1 MAAAQQQ
8 QSQGGGDN
16 SLAALWMTLLFFAL
30 LGGIW
35 YVFHAQIVAFV
46 FKLKYLEALMAAI
59 FSGKAIALAQTL
71 NNINPAGIK
80 IGVLVSVLGEVGQ
93 YIRYPVVII
102 LMILAVVL
110 FYTHPTLRFKKIHNM
125 KTLYE
130 QEKFNWPQI
139 MPVSKVDM
147 VKEPIEKGPWGMS
160 LTPMQFAK
168 RFKLIVEEREK
179 LVTIGTKRENI
190 NISLARADAHQIFA
204 TQLGPYW
211 MDVDKLNMHTKAL
224 FAVFALRAAHKE
236 DAARKLLDQLA
247 ISSVGGQL
255 DFTGVD
261 EIVHQYKDIPT
272 IKKVIEK
279 HAYVMTVMAS
289 MLVLARQDGVV
300 ASADFLWLKVVDRP
314 LWYMLNNIGRQTAFA
329 EVGGPFAHWLAENKL
344 GRKISVPMV
353 EEAVKALDIA
363 LKEVVYVPDNVE
375 Q

>member
-1 MAAAQQQ
+1 MPPQQQ

-16 SLAALWMTLLFFAL
+16 SLAALWLTVLLFAL

-35 YVFHAQIVAFV
+35 YVFHTQIVAFV
-46 FKLKYLEALMAAI
+46 FKLKYLEAVLASL
-59 FSGKAIALAQTL
+59 FSFKAVGLSHSLQ
-71 NNINPAGIK
+71 NINAAGTNINT
-80 IGVLVSVLGEVGQ
+80 VVSVLGEVGQ
-93 YIRYPVVII
+93 YIRYPVIII
-102 LMILAVVL
+102 LVILAVVL

-168 RFKLIVEEREK
+168 KYQLIVEEHDK
-179 LVTIGTKRENI
+179 KIALGGAGDTI
-190 NISLARADAHQIFA
+190 NISLARAEAHQVFA
-204 TQLGPYW
+204 TQIGPYW
-211 MDVDKLNMHTKAL
+211 LSVDKLNMHTKAL
-224 FAVFALRAAHKE
+224 FAVFTLRAAHKE
-236 DAARKLLDQLA
+236 DEARKILDQLA
-247 ISSVGGQL
+247 ISSVSGQL
-255 DFTGVD
+255 DFTGVT
-261 EIVHQYKDIPT
+261 EIVNKYKDLSE
-272 IKKVIEK
+272 IKKTIEQ

-329 EVGGPFAHWLAENKL
+329 EVGGPFAHWLAEKKL

-363 LKEVVYVPDNVE
+363 LKEVVYVPDRE
-375 Q
+375 G